1 MKSVNF
7 IIDLYVSYY
16 SLISRIKKELIL
28 KRNIVFLLCC
38 IFVVGCASTKM
49 TTIIYSGSFKIEF
62 PTKSLV
68 KAKILSI
75 DGPSIKFY
83 NNSTISGLIITKE
96 LESLPLS
103 FDLHDYPSYALG
115 LKSTEKLP
123 EILQNKFLN
132 SSDEIRRNYK
142 SPHVF
147 YNDNG
152 KDIYMACNIDSCIE
166 FVVNKD
172 VTDQILMITT
182 YGFTQEQLLEITKGI

>member
-1 MKSVNF
+1 M
-7 IIDLYVSYY
+7 
-16 SLISRIKKELIL
+16 

-38 IFVVGCASTKM
+38 IFVAGCASTKM
-49 TTIIYSGSFKIEF
+49 TTIIYSGSFKIDF

-142 SPHVF
+142 SPRVF

-152 KDIYMACNIDSCIE
+152 KDIYMACNIDYCIE